1 MVTARD
7 IKEIAMDI
15 INESKELV
23 SEIDELK
30 EWDSFTEIL
39 SNISKIVTFI
49 TGVVVAIENVARE
62 FSEENITGDQK
73 LDAAASIMDD
83 FIKGNIWLEIVDKW
97 LFRIVISVVV
107 HYVNEKYGKLWP
119 IDAK

>member
-119 IDAK
+119 VDAK